1 MTPNRYTPYF
11 DPESAL
17 TTLELI
23 FIQNLAAEAGYDS
36 TVVPLVYTGT
46 TAPSSTPTAIGSIYV
61 NTVTHDIYIASGT
74 SSSADWELVT
84 GGSGSGVTVETP
96 VGTVN
101 ATNTSFVFSATP
113 KWIVADG
120 ITYFEGA
127 GYSMTVLTATMDVPP
142 SQFIRGII

>member
-1 MTPNRYTPYF
+1 MTPNRYTPFY

-23 FIQNLAAEAGYDS
+23 FLQNLAAEAGYDS
-36 TVVPLVYTGT
+36 TLVPLVYTGIV
-46 TAPSSTPTAIGSIYV
+46 APASAPTAIGSIYV
-61 NTVTHDIYIASGT
+61 NTVTRDIYIASGT
-74 SSSADWELVT
+74 AAAADWELVT

-101 ATNTSFVFSATP
+101 ASNASFAFSATP

-120 ITYFEGA
+120 ITYFDGA
-127 GYSMTVLTATMDVPP
+127 GYSLAGLTATMEVAP

>member
-1 MTPNRYTPYF
+1 MPPNRYTPYF
-11 DPESAL
+11 NLESSL

-23 FIQNLAAEAGYDS
+23 FVQNLAAEAGYDS

-46 TAPSSTPTAIGSIYV
+46 TSPASAPTAIGSIYV
-61 NTVTHDIYIASGT
+61 NTVTGDIYIASGT
-74 SSSADWELVT
+74 SAVGDWELVT

-101 ATNTSFVFSATP
+101 ASNTSFVFSATP
-113 KWIVADG
+113 KWIVSDG
-120 ITYFEGA
+120 ITYFQGA
-127 GYSMTVLTATMDVPP
+127 GYSLAGLTATMDVAP